1 MHQPSL
7 FTRND
12 TFFGVCEGLGQDL
25 GINAQLLRLVFAG
38 LLFWNPVAAIGG
50 YLAIGLFIA
59 GLRFAFPDRTSA
71 PVADAAGPQE
81 ASADEEVEPV
91 PVPLAA

>member
-38 LLFWNPVAAIGG
+38 LLFWNPLATIAG
-50 YLAIGLFIA
+50 YLAMGLFIA
-59 GLRFAFPDRTSA
+59 GLRFAFPDRTA
-71 PVADAAGPQE
+71 AAVADK
-81 ASADEEVEPV
+81 ASTEELPADVEVEPV

>member
-59 GLRFAFPDRTSA
+59 GLRFVFPERTSA
-71 PVADAAGPQE
+71 PVADEAGSQE
-81 ASADEEVEPV
+81 VSADEEVEPV
-91 PVPLAA
+91 PLAA

>member
-1 MHQPSL
+1 MPQPSL

-12 TFFGVCEGLGQDL
+12 TFFGVCEGLGADL

-38 LLFWNPVAAIGG
+38 LLFWNPLAAIGG

-59 GLRFAFPDRTSA
+59 ALRFVFPDRAAAPAASGPKTLEISA
-71 PVADAAGPQE
+71 E
-81 ASADEEVEPV
+81 AEAEPV